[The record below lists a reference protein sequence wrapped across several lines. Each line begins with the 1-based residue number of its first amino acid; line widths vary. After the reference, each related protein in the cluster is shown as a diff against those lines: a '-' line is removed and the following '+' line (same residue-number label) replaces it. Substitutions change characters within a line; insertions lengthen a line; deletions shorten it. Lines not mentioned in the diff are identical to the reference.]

1 MSLFVLNMQVIVKIP
16 VEDRKL
22 DGVLNFPCEASWN
35 VCAVIL
41 THRQKSRTF
50 RAR

>member
-22 DGVLNFPCEASWN
+22 DGVFNFPCEASWN
-35 VCAVIL
+35 VCV
-41 THRQKSRTF
+41 KSLGFFEAER
-50 RAR
+50 